1 MSLTSKQTRH
11 LRSLAHSLKPVV
23 MIGSAGLSES
33 VIREIDLSLAHH
45 ELIKVKIQAADRDER
60 KILIK
65 EICDA
70 VQCECAQTIGH
81 IAVLYR
87 AADKPVINF
96 SQD

>member
-60 KILIK
+60 KTLIRK
-65 EICDA
+65 ICDTA
-70 VQCECAQTIGH
+70 QCECAQSIGH
-81 IAVLYR
+81 TAILYR
-87 AADKPVINF
+87 AAKKPVISFPQN
-96 SQD
+96 